1 MILTFDTATHA
12 CSAALSDSQCTFSR
26 FDIAPRQHAQLLL
39 PMIKS
44 LLDEAGV
51 QLKQLKAIGFGMG
64 PGSFMGVRLATATA
78 QGLAFG
84 LQIPVIPISTLQ
96 TVAQTAFEKTG
107 AKKVAAGWDARM
119 NEIYWGV
126 YAVDDNNQM
135 QPVIEDQLSRPA
147 SINVPAEA
155 TLAGNAWSV
164 YADKMSPDIRALLYE
179 ENIYPEAKI
188 MLSIAREKYDNGET
202 VAADVVRPHYIRE
215 KVTQSNL

>member
-12 CSAALSDSQCTFSR
+12 CSAALDTGERQFSQFE
-26 FDIAPRQHAQLLL
+26 IAPRQHAQLLL
-39 PMIKS
+39 PMIKK
-44 LLDEAGV
+44 LFDDAGV
-51 QLKQLKAIGFGMG
+51 QLKQLKVIGFGMG

-96 TVAQTAFEKTG
+96 TVAQTAYEKTG

-126 YAVDDNNQM
+126 YAVDDKNLM
-135 QPVIEDQLSRPA
+135 QPVIEDQLSQPTL
-147 SINVPAEA
+147 IDVPADA
-155 TLAGNAWSV
+155 VLVGNAWSV
-164 YADKMSPDIRALLYE
+164 YRDQLSRETRALSRE

-188 MLSIAREKYDNGET
+188 MLSITREKYNNGK
-202 VAADVVRPHYIRE
+202 VVSPDVVRPHYIRE
-215 KVTQSNL
+215 KVAQPNL